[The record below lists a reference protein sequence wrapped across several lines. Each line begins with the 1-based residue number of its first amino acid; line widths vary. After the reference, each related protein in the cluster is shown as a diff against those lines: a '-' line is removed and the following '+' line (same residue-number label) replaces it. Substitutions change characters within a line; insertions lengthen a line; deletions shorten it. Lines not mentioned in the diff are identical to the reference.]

1 MLGRTGRVEKV
12 KKQSTFSKVLSTVA
26 GIVGGVGV
34 SGIVAAAWG
43 MSETRKFELKEITLP
58 ILKPGTLKNASEFRI
73 LHVSDLHMVASQTKK
88 QEWVAHLDRL
98 EPDLV
103 INTGDNLSDPKGVPG
118 VMRALNP
125 LLRRPGLFVFGTNDY
140 FGPRPVN
147 PFLYLF
153 GKKRKPSEVELPW
166 KGMRAAFIEHGWV
179 DMTHKRHEFQVNGLK
194 IAAAGVDDP
203 HHDLDDYSTV
213 AGAPNEAADIAL
225 ALVHSP
231 EPRVLAQFEQD
242 GYHLSFSGHTHG
254 GQLCLPGSKAIV
266 TNCGIDRARVQGL
279 NDFGAMKM
287 HVSNGLGQS
296 RYVPIRLFCRPSAT
310 LITLVEKS

>member
-1 MLGRTGRVEKV
+1 MKKRPILNTILYSIGSLGILGLAT
-12 KKQSTFSKVLSTVA
+12 
-26 GIVGGVGV
+26 
-34 SGIVAAAWG
+34 AAWG
-43 MSETRKFELKEITLP
+43 YTETSRFELKEITLP
-58 ILKPGTLKNASEFRI
+58 ILKPGTLKGSDGFKI
-73 LHVSDLHMVASQTKK
+73 LHVSDLHMVAHQTKK
-88 QEWVAHLDRL
+88 QDWVAALDRL
-98 EPDLV
+98 NPDLV
-103 INTGDNLSDPKGVPG
+103 INTGDNLSDTKGVPG
-118 VMRALNP
+118 VMRALAP

-147 PFLYLF
+147 PFGYLL

-179 DMTHKRHEFQVNGLK
+179 DMTHNRHEFQVSGVK

-203 HHDLDDYSTV
+203 HHDLDDYSTI
-213 AGAPNEAADIAL
+213 AGAPHEAADIAL

-242 GYHLSFSGHTHG
+242 GYDLSFSGHTHG
-254 GQLCLPGSKAIV
+254 GQLCLPGSRAIV

-279 NDFGAMKM
+279 HDFGRMKM

-296 RYVPIRLFCRPSAT
+296 RFVPFRIFCRPSAT
-310 LITLVEKS
+310 LITLTEQLS

>member
-1 MLGRTGRVEKV
+1 MIV
-12 KKQSTFSKVLSTVA
+12 KKQPKFTKILYTLS
-26 GIVGGVGV
+26 GLIGGVGV
-34 SGIVAAAWG
+34 AGLATAAWG
-43 MSETRKFELKEITLP
+43 FTETNRFELKEITLP
-58 ILKPGTLKNASEFRI
+58 ILAPGTLRGSNGFKI

-88 QEWVAHLDRL
+88 QKWVADLDRL
-98 EPDLV
+98 DPDLV
-103 INTGDNLSDPKGVPG
+103 INTGDNLSDTKGVPG
-118 VMRALNP
+118 VLRALGP

-147 PFLYLF
+147 PFGYLL

-166 KGMRAAFIEHGWV
+166 QGMRAAFIEHGWV
-179 DMTHKRHEFQVNGLK
+179 DMTHNRHEFQVNGLK

-203 HHDLDDYSTV
+203 HHELDDYETV
-213 AGAPNEAADIAL
+213 AGAPHEAADIAL

-242 GYHLSFSGHTHG
+242 GYDLSFSGHTHG

-279 NDFGAMKM
+279 NDFGRMKM

-296 RYVPIRLFCRPSAT
+296 RFVPIRVFCRPSAT
-310 LITLVEKS
+310 LITLTEKASD